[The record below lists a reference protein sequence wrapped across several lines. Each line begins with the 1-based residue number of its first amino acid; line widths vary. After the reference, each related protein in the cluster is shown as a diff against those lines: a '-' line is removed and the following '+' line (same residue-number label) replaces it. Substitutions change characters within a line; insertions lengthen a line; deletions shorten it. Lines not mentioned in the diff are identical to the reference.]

1 MPRLA
6 LIMGCFL
13 ASSKTSLFAG
23 GFTPEVRIA
32 FTPAFSARRST
43 AGKSSL
49 KSAWFRWQWTSTRS
63 IHQGISVAFKVFSRN
78 FNGEQS
84 LEYYK
89 GLLRGFLSAGPVG
102 SLGKTEQHRRPLM
115 ETAICIA
122 YELIERDMLPE

>member
-1 MPRLA
+1 VA
-6 LIMGCFL
+6 LDDLVLTKEISFL
-13 ASSKTSLFAG
+13 ASQ
-23 GFTPEVRIA
+23 IN
-32 FTPAFSARRST
+32 
-43 AGKSSL
+43 
-49 KSAWFRWQWTSTRS
+49 
-63 IHQGISVAFKVFSRN
+63 SVPQELRNFVTRN

>member
-1 MPRLA
+1 MA
-6 LIMGCFL
+6 LDDLVLTKEISSL
-13 ASSKTSLFAG
+13 ASQ
-23 GFTPEVRIA
+23 IN
-32 FTPAFSARRST
+32 
-43 AGKSSL
+43 
-49 KSAWFRWQWTSTRS
+49 
-63 IHQGISVAFKVFSRN
+63 SVPQELRNFVTRN